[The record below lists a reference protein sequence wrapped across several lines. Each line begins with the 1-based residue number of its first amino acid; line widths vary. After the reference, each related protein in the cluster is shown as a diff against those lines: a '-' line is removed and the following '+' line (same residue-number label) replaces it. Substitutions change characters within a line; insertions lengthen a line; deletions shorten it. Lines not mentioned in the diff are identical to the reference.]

1 MEKLEDIRDIRPVF
15 EWADYVWYIAGVVGG
30 VLLLTLL
37 LIVLYRLFF
46 KKETVDLRAEY
57 IRELEAVDLD
67 NSKEAAYA
75 ITHLSRL
82 IASGEREE
90 RMAQKLAEKLERYKY
105 SKAVPPLEEDAK
117 AHYNIFLGMVHE

>member
-15 EWADYVWYIAGVVGG
+15 EWADYVWYIAGVIGG

-37 LIVLYRLFF
+37 FIVLYRLFF
-46 KKETVDLRAEY
+46 KKEKIDLRAEY
-57 IRELEAVDLD
+57 IRELEEVDLEK
-67 NSKEAAYA
+67 SKEAAYA

-105 SKAVPPLEEDAK
+105 SKAVPPLDEDAK